1 MPNMRRSDMLF
12 ACSFLL
18 SPWRWRLWRKGD
30 APHMVETRLASML
43 GVSYAKTFDSGRTSL
58 FYALK
63 ALGVGESAEKAVG
76 DEVMVQAYTCVVV
89 INAIRWLG
97 AIPVYVDV
105 GKDLNMDPKD
115 AEKKITPRTK
125 AIIIQHTFGQ
135 PADLS
140 ALLGIAKKHGI
151 KTIEDCAHALGGSY
165 RGKPLG
171 AHANISIFS
180 FGSDKIISCVR
191 GGAVA
196 TDDDML
202 TQKLDAFH
210 ARLPMP
216 ERLIIFRSLLQ
227 YPLFYAGK
235 SLYGLGIG
243 KIILWLAK
251 CFYVTPRIISQ
262 AEKKGK
268 QDIAYP
274 TALPNALATLLLRQ
288 LDDLEK
294 LNKHRQQIVAEYV
307 THLPTSV
314 ERQETTADSI
324 FLRYA
329 LFVDDPKKI
338 EAALR
343 KRGVILGDWYDT
355 PIAPKDIDMTMTGY
369 RKGDCPHA
377 EAYAKRSINLPTHGS
392 INKKMA
398 QYIVRQITRY

>member
-1 MPNMRRSDMLF
+1 MPNMRRSDMLL
-12 ACSFLL
+12 AGSFLL
-18 SPWRWRLWRKGD
+18 FPWRFGLWRKGN
-30 APHMVETRLASML
+30 APHMVETRLRSML
-43 GVSYAKTFDSGRTSL
+43 GVSYVKTFDSGRTSL

-63 ALGVGESAEKAVG
+63 ALGVGESAEGA
-76 DEVMVQAYTCVVV
+76 EVLVQAYTCVVV

-125 AIIIQHTFGQ
+125 AMIIQHTFGQ

-140 ALLGIAKKHGI
+140 ALLEIAKRRGI

-171 AHANISIFS
+171 THADISMFS

-196 TDDDML
+196 TDDTML
-202 TQKLDAFH
+202 ARKLDAFH

-216 ERLIIFRSLLQ
+216 QRLIIFRSLLQ

-235 SLYGLGIG
+235 SLYGWGIG

-251 CFYVTPRIISQ
+251 HLYVTTRIISH

-274 TALPNALATLLLRQ
+274 TVLPNALAALLLRQ

-294 LNKHRQQIVAEYV
+294 LNTHRQQIASKYAMN
-307 THLPTSV
+307 LPASV

-324 FLRYA
+324 FLRYT
-329 LFVDDPKKI
+329 LFADDPKKI
-338 EAALR
+338 EAELR

-355 PIAPKDIDMTMTGY
+355 PIAPKDIDMSMTRY
-369 RKGDCPHA
+369 RKGDCPNA
-377 EAYAKRSINLPTHGS
+377 EAYAKRSINLPTHVS
-392 INKKMA
+392 IDKKTA
-398 QYIVRQITRY
+398 QYIVRQITRYQ